1 MNVTN
6 HLYNAAIYSSL
17 QLNTDIA
24 FCVHRSVDI
33 CVHSEILKHMGY
45 LFAQQYKVFQ
55 KERQKWN
62 GIFGH

>member
-33 CVHSEILKHMGY
+33 CVPSETLKHVGF
-45 LFAQQYKVFQ
+45 LFAQ
-55 KERQKWN
+55 
-62 GIFGH
+62 